1 MGQGGPRRRQTVH
14 AVAIENRPNER
25 RTEGLILSTSENG
38 QTWQEV
44 WRAKTWE
51 ATWTV
56 PLTHLDAGAQVPGR
70 KIRFIKVETLND
82 KPQGLLLQ
90 RITAFGPK

>member
-1 MGQGGPRRRQTVH
+1 
-14 AVAIENRPNER
+14 
-25 RTEGLILSTSENG
+25 
-38 QTWQEV
+38 
-44 WRAKTWE
+44 
-51 ATWTV
+51 V

-70 KIRFIKVETLND
+70 QLRFIKVETIND